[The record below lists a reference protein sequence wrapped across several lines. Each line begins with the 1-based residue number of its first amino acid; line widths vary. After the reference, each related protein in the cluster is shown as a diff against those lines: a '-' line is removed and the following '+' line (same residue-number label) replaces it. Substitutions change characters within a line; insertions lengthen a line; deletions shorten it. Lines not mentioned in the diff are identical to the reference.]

1 MRTEEL
7 QVALHATLLDAQR
20 DDAAQMLLRHQD
32 IGLHDGLAHVFDG
45 RQIRQLRR
53 AVHVDDVAVLQRQLV
68 DHGRC
73 RGDQVQII
81 LALEPLLDDFHVQHA
96 EKADA
101 ETEAQSIGAFRLVLQ
116 GSIVQGQFL
125 QCVAEILEIIRADRE
140 EPGIHLGLDPLE
152 AGQHLHVGGVG
163 QGQGVAHRRA
173 MDVLDTGDDEAHL
186 TGLEVGGGG
195 VLGIENTDAVDLMHL
210 AGGFHQHLVALLD
223 PAVTHAH
230 QRDHTQVV
238 VEPGID
244 DQRLQRRL
252 DLAGRRRNGGDQAL
266 QHLVDTHAALGAA
279 GDGICG
285 VDADD
290 VFDLGLDLVRVG
302 LGQVHLVQHGHHFQ
316 PLLDGG
322 VAVGYRL
329 RLDALTGIHH
339 QQRTFAGRQRAAHL
353 VGEVD
358 VAGGV
363 DEVELVGLAVPR
375 LVMKGHAV
383 SLDGDAALALE
394 IHRVE
399 NLGSHLT
406 FRQATAHLNEPI
418 GQRRLAMIDVRNDG
432 KITDMT
438 QVTHN

>member
-1 MRTEEL
+1 
-7 QVALHATLLDAQR
+7 
-20 DDAAQMLLRHQD
+20 
-32 IGLHDGLAHVFDG
+32 
-45 RQIRQLRR
+45 
-53 AVHVDDVAVLQRQLV
+53 
-68 DHGRC
+68 
-73 RGDQVQII
+73 
-81 LALEPLLDDFHVQHA
+81 
-96 EKADA
+96 
-101 ETEAQSIGAFRLVLQ
+101 
-116 GSIVQGQFL
+116 
-125 QCVAEILEIIRADRE
+125 
-140 EPGIHLGLDPLE
+140 
-152 AGQHLHVGGVG
+152 
-163 QGQGVAHRRA
+163 
-173 MDVLDTGDDEAHL
+173 
-186 TGLEVGGGG
+186 
-195 VLGIENTDAVDLMHL
+195 MHL

-230 QRDHTQVV
+230 QGNHTQVV

-244 DQRLQRRL
+244 DQRLQWRL
-252 DLAGRRRNGGDQAL
+252 DLAGRRRNGGDQAF
-266 QHLVDTHAALGAA
+266 QHLVDAHAALGAA
-279 GDGICG
+279 GDGIGG

-316 PLLDGG
+316 PLLDGR

-353 VGEVD
+353 VGEVH